1 MKKVDDKYFI
11 KPEKDYS
18 EQTIESVLTEYEKIL
33 WKDKPRRLS
42 FILSA
47 ILKMAPFA
55 IIWLAFDIFFISVM
69 VTSMDSVLTFF
80 SYKFVIF
87 HTSSTVAHLLLCQ
100 ENILL

>member
-18 EQTIESVLTEYEKIL
+18 EQTIESVLTEDEKIL

-55 IIWLAFDIFFISVM
+55 IIWLAFDIFFICVM
-69 VTSMDSVLTFF
+69 VSSIGAIPSGLIAFI
-80 SYKFVIF
+80 VIF
-87 HTSSTVAHLLLCQ
+87 FAFHL
-100 ENILL
+100 IPVWMWI